1 MGIGEALAQVRHQ
14 AGLTVAEVSQRTRI
28 REALI
33 RDIETNDYSACGG
46 DFYARGHIRA
56 IAKATGA
63 APEPLIREFDAT
75 RQIPQALTL
84 ADIFHDT
91 PATPIMP
98 GTAAT
103 TRGRH
108 RPNKT
113 QALAVAVLAALLLA
127 LGFAAYG
134 LLPGLRHAA
143 TAAPRARG
151 QPTAQH
157 EPGPNQRAYAA
168 VPAHPPVQRR
178 ARTPVSTAAG
188 DRPRSHRSQVSQ
200 LVDQRPLRQP
210 ASGHLH
216 PHGLRP
222 PAGHT
227 RADQPRQRFRRGGPG
242 ARRPGGPTAYRP
254 HGPRGSRGATAARHT
269 SSRPLSAHLPHLG
282 VQPVPGREWF
292 PGRVQ
297 DRRHSRR
304 VVVASQPGSAAGSR
318 TLSSWSTKC
327 SQTVWP
333 TSSASAS
340 ASRSRFL
347 RHRASDAPVFE
358 KLNRLRTEVTA

>member
-1 MGIGEALAQVRHQ
+1 MGIGEALAQARHQ

-33 RDIETNDYSACGG
+33 RDIENNDYSACGG

-113 QALAVAVLAALLLA
+113 QALAVAVLAAFLVA

-134 LLPGLRHAA
+134 LLPGSRHAA

-157 EPGPNQRAYAA
+157 ELNPNQRADAA
-168 VPAHPPVQRR
+168 VPAPPPVQRR
-178 ARTPVSTAAG
+178 ARTPASTAAARPYDG
-188 DRPRSHRSQVSQ
+188 QRSKSQAHAAGNRPRSHRSQASQ
-200 LVDQRPLRQP
+200 LVDQRPLREP
-210 ASGHLH
+210 GPGHLRA
-216 PHGLRP
+216 PGLRP

-227 RADQPRQRFRRGGPG
+227 RADRPRQRFRRGDPG

-254 HGPRGSRGATAARHT
+254 HGPRGQRGATAARHT
-269 SSRPLSAHLPHLG
+269 SPQPLSAHLPH
-282 VQPVPGREWF
+282 P
-292 PGRVQ
+292 
-297 DRRHSRR
+297 S
-304 VVVASQPGSAAGSR
+304 
-318 TLSSWSTKC
+318 
-327 SQTVWP
+327 
-333 TSSASAS
+333 
-340 ASRSRFL
+340 
-347 RHRASDAPVFE
+347 
-358 KLNRLRTEVTA
+358 

>member
-33 RDIETNDYSACGG
+33 RDIENNDYSACGG

-63 APEPLIREFDAT
+63 APEPLIREFNAS
-75 RQIPQALTL
+75 RQIPQTLTL
-84 ADIFHDT
+84 ADIFRDT

-98 GTAAT
+98 GSAAT
-103 TRGRH
+103 TRGPR

-134 LLPGLRHAA
+134 LLSGLHHAA
-143 TAAPRARG
+143 TAAPQARG

-157 EPGPNQRAYAA
+157 ELDPNQRALAA
-168 VPAHPPVQRR
+168 VPAPPPVQRR
-178 ARTPVSTAAG
+178 VRTPVSTAADGPHDGQRGKSQTHAAG

-200 LVDQRPLRQP
+200 LVDQRPLRAP
-210 ASGHLH
+210 GSGHLH
-216 PHGLRP
+216 AHGLRP
-222 PAGHT
+222 PADHT
-227 RADQPRQRFRRGGPG
+227 RADRPWQRFRRGDPG

-254 HGPRGSRGATAARHT
+254 HGPRGRRGATAARHT
-269 SSRPLSAHLPHLG
+269 SPRPLSAHLLHPAETGWPL
-282 VQPVPGREWF
+282 
-292 PGRVQ
+292 RVA
-297 DRRHSRR
+297 
-304 VVVASQPGSAAGSR
+304 ASTPGSLLTDTDAGPAAVR
-318 TLSSWSTKC
+318 TDTLHL
-327 SQTVWP
+327 P
-333 TSSASAS
+333 D
-340 ASRSRFL
+340 R
-347 RHRASDAPVFE
+347 
-358 KLNRLRTEVTA
+358 

>member
-1 MGIGEALAQVRHQ
+1 MVSEPSAPVIRAARGAIDVWRRGVGIGEALAQARHQ

-33 RDIETNDYSACGG
+33 RDLENNDYSACGG

-84 ADIFHDT
+84 ADIFHDA

-113 QALAVAVLAALLLA
+113 QALAVLAAFLVA
-127 LGFAAYG
+127 LGLAAYG
-134 LLPGLRHAA
+134 LLSGSRHAA
-143 TAAPRARG
+143 TAVPRARG

-157 EPGPNQRAYAA
+157 ELNPNQRADVA
-168 VPAHPPVQRR
+168 VHAPPPVQRR
-178 ARTPVSTAAG
+178 ARTPVSTAAAGPYDGQRTKSQAHAAG
-188 DRPRSHRSQVSQ
+188 DRPRSHRGRVSE
-200 LVDQRPLRQP
+200 LVDQRRLREP
-210 ASGHLH
+210 GSGHLH
-216 PHGLRP
+216 APGLRP

-227 RADQPRQRFRRGGPG
+227 RADRPRQRFRRGDPG

-254 HGPRGSRGATAARHT
+254 HGPRGRRGAVAARHT
-269 SSRPLSAHLPHLG
+269 SPQPLSAHLPH
-282 VQPVPGREWF
+282 P
-292 PGRVQ
+292 
-297 DRRHSRR
+297 S
-304 VVVASQPGSAAGSR
+304 
-318 TLSSWSTKC
+318 
-327 SQTVWP
+327 
-333 TSSASAS
+333 
-340 ASRSRFL
+340 
-347 RHRASDAPVFE
+347 
-358 KLNRLRTEVTA
+358 

>member
-33 RDIETNDYSACGG
+33 RDIENNDYSACGG

-91 PATPIMP
+91 PATPIMA

-134 LLPGLRHAA
+134 LLSGLRHAA

-178 ARTPVSTAAG
+178 ARTPVSTAADGPYDGQRSKAHAHAAG

-200 LVDQRPLRQP
+200 LVDQRPLREP

-222 PAGHT
+222 PAGHP
-227 RADQPRQRFRRGGPG
+227 RADQPRQRFRRGDPG

-254 HGPRGSRGATAARHT
+254 HGPRGWRGATAARHT
-269 SSRPLSAHLPHLG
+269 NPRPLSAHLPH
-282 VQPVPGREWF
+282 P
-292 PGRVQ
+292 
-297 DRRHSRR
+297 S
-304 VVVASQPGSAAGSR
+304 
-318 TLSSWSTKC
+318 
-327 SQTVWP
+327 
-333 TSSASAS
+333 
-340 ASRSRFL
+340 
-347 RHRASDAPVFE
+347 
-358 KLNRLRTEVTA
+358 

>member
-1 MGIGEALAQVRHQ
+1 MVSAPSAPGDPAARGAIHVWRRGVSIGEALAQARHQ
-14 AGLTVAEVSQRTRI
+14 VDLSIAEVSQRTRI
-28 REALI
+28 RDALI
-33 RDIETNDYSACGG
+33 GDIENNDYSACGG

-75 RQIPQALTL
+75 HQIPQALTL

-113 QALAVAVLAALLLA
+113 QALAVLAAFLLA

-134 LLPGLRHAA
+134 LLSGSRHAA
-143 TAAPRARG
+143 TAAPRAWG

-157 EPGPNQRAYAA
+157 KLNPNQRADVA
-168 VPAHPPVQRR
+168 VPAPPPVQRR
-178 ARTPVSTAAG
+178 AQTPVSAAAAGPNDGQRSKSQAHPAG

-200 LVDQRPLRQP
+200 LVDQRPRREP
-210 ASGHLH
+210 GSGHLRA
-216 PHGLRP
+216 PGLRP

-227 RADQPRQRFRRGGPG
+227 RADRPRQRFRRGDPG
-242 ARRPGGPTAYRP
+242 ARRPGGPTAHRP
-254 HGPRGSRGATAARHT
+254 HGPRGRRGATAARHP
-269 SSRPLSAHLPHLG
+269 SPHPLSAHLPH
-282 VQPVPGREWF
+282 P
-292 PGRVQ
+292 
-297 DRRHSRR
+297 S
-304 VVVASQPGSAAGSR
+304 
-318 TLSSWSTKC
+318 
-327 SQTVWP
+327 
-333 TSSASAS
+333 
-340 ASRSRFL
+340 
-347 RHRASDAPVFE
+347 
-358 KLNRLRTEVTA
+358 

>member
-1 MGIGEALAQVRHQ
+1 VGIGEALAEARHQ

-33 RDIETNDYSACGG
+33 GDIENNDYSACGG
-46 DFYARGHIRA
+46 GFYARGHIRA

-91 PATPIMP
+91 PATAIMA

-108 RPNKT
+108 RPAKT
-113 QALAVAVLAALLLA
+113 QALAVGVLAAFLLA

-134 LLPGLRHAA
+134 LLSGARHAA

-157 EPGPNQRAYAA
+157 ELNPSQRADAA
-168 VPAHPPVQRR
+168 VPATPPVQRR
-178 ARTPVSTAAG
+178 ARTPASTAAAGPYDGQRGKSHAHAAG
-188 DRPRSHRSQVSQ
+188 DRPRSHRGQASQ
-200 LVDQRPLRQP
+200 LVDQRPLREP
-210 ASGHLH
+210 GPGHLRA
-216 PHGLRP
+216 PGLRP

-227 RADQPRQRFRRGGPG
+227 RADRPRQRFRRGDPG
-242 ARRPGGPTAYRP
+242 ARRPGRPTAYRP
-254 HGPRGSRGATAARHT
+254 HGPRGRRGAAAARHT
-269 SSRPLSAHLPHLG
+269 SPQPLSAHLP
-282 VQPVPGREWF
+282 PP
-292 PGRVQ
+292 
-297 DRRHSRR
+297 S
-304 VVVASQPGSAAGSR
+304 
-318 TLSSWSTKC
+318 
-327 SQTVWP
+327 
-333 TSSASAS
+333 
-340 ASRSRFL
+340 
-347 RHRASDAPVFE
+347 
-358 KLNRLRTEVTA
+358 

>member
-1 MGIGEALAQVRHQ
+1 MVSAPSAPGDPGSARCDVWRRSVGIGEALAQVRHQ

-33 RDIETNDYSACGG
+33 RDIENNDYSACGG

-56 IAKATGA
+56 IAKVTGA

-134 LLPGLRHAA
+134 LLSGSRHAA
-143 TAAPRARG
+143 TVAPRARD
-151 QPTAQH
+151 QPTAPH
-157 EPGPNQRAYAA
+157 ELNPSQRAYAA
-168 VPAHPPVQRR
+168 AGASPPVQRR
-178 ARTPVSTAAG
+178 ARTPVSTAADGPYDGQRSKSHAHAAG
-188 DRPRSHRSQVSQ
+188 DRPQSHRSQVSQ
-200 LVDQRPLRQP
+200 LVDQRPLREP
-210 ASGHLH
+210 GSGHLH
-216 PHGLRP
+216 AHGLRP

-227 RADQPRQRFRRGGPG
+227 RADRPWQRFRRGDPG
-242 ARRPGGPTAYRP
+242 ARRPSGPTAYRP
-254 HGPRGSRGATAARHT
+254 HGPRGRRSAIAARHT
-269 SSRPLSAHLPHLG
+269 SPRPLSAHLPH
-282 VQPVPGREWF
+282 P
-292 PGRVQ
+292 
-297 DRRHSRR
+297 S
-304 VVVASQPGSAAGSR
+304 
-318 TLSSWSTKC
+318 
-327 SQTVWP
+327 
-333 TSSASAS
+333 
-340 ASRSRFL
+340 
-347 RHRASDAPVFE
+347 
-358 KLNRLRTEVTA
+358 